1 MNRTHPYTALA
12 LIAAATTFAGRS
24 DAVQQPTHLPHGLEL
39 ADATTTARAVRTH
52 TTHVPKVQAANWR
65 AFRHDIAGSWVAS
78 WDEGTAVPNRI
89 WGTGVAAPGVIKSA
103 DAALQ
108 FSRDMLARHLS
119 LLAPGAS
126 LDDFELASNLV
137 HRGQRVVAFLQKK
150 NGMRV
155 LGGQL
160 SFRFRNDR
168 LTVMASD
175 ALPHVPALGAS
186 IEVSQSTIDKAALG
200 WIQKDFG
207 PDAKITERQGP
218 FVLPIVTKGSV
229 MGYRAVSRV
238 TVELTSPQARFD
250 VFVDIADGAPVARE
264 QTLHFATGQV
274 LYNAPVRYPL
284 SDRQNYPAAEAF
296 VTVEGQAAAVDLNGN
311 VAFANATTQIETSVS
326 SPRTTVNN
334 LLGAEVAASLP
345 LSDGGTAIWNVSADA
360 DDDAQLTGFIHTQLI
375 KDYAKAIAPEMQW
388 IDANLPVNVNGND
401 QCNAFYDGSS
411 INFYRQSNN
420 CENTGR
426 LADVVYH
433 EFGHGFHHHAVILGS
448 GQFESAL
455 SEGASDFIA
464 ATYTGDPG
472 MGRGFFYSNAPLRH
486 IDPPSPNQWPDDIT
500 EDPHGT
506 GLIIGGALWDLRE
519 LLVAKY
525 GELAGVTLVNQLYYD
540 ALRNASD
547 IPSMYVEVLAAD
559 DDDGNLENGTPN
571 VCEIVQAFGL
581 HGLRTFNAVPSE
593 LSVEP
598 PTQIDH
604 QVSLTIEGLFEQCP
618 GDAVQ
623 NAVVYWRLEGA
634 DSFNDVTMGGGPS
647 VFTAEIP
654 AQADGSVVRYVVEAN
669 LGTAQLSF
677 PDNLADPSY
686 QFFVGEVTPIYCT
699 DFETDPAEDGWTHQ
713 LIAGEPDEGAD
724 DWQWDTPN
732 GNSQNGD
739 PGEAYSGDY
748 VFGNDLGHDN
758 FNGLYQGDKI
768 NAADSPVI
776 DVSGYD
782 NVRLQYRRWLNIE
795 DGFYDQGRIYA
806 NGQEVWSNLSSSSM
820 NGADVHHTDREWRFH
835 DVDLT
840 DQIGDD
846 GTVQIRFEIQSDQG
860 LHFGGWTID
869 DFCVV
874 AYEASDPVD
883 PVCGNGTVEVGEDC
897 DDGNTQSGDG
907 CSAICDD
914 EGDNPIDEGEEDPT
928 EPSGLKVADSGC
940 GCRVTGIPTRERGLP
955 LAILALGLAG
965 ASLRRRRRG

>member
-1 MNRTHPYTALA
+1 
-12 LIAAATTFAGRS
+12 
-24 DAVQQPTHLPHGLEL
+24 
-39 ADATTTARAVRTH
+39 
-52 TTHVPKVQAANWR
+52 
-65 AFRHDIAGSWVAS
+65 
-78 WDEGTAVPNRI
+78 
-89 WGTGVAAPGVIKSA
+89 
-103 DAALQ
+103 
-108 FSRDMLARHLS
+108 LS
-119 LLAPGAS
+119 LLAPGATV
-126 LDDFELASNLV
+126 DDFELASNLV

-168 LTVMASD
+168 LTVIASD
-175 ALPHVPALGAS
+175 ALPHVPSLSATVEPPKAS
-186 IEVSQSTIDKAALG
+186 IDKAALG
-200 WIQKDFG
+200 WVTQDFG
-207 PDAKITERQGP
+207 PKASITAHDGP
-218 FVLPIVTKGSV
+218 FILPLVTKGSV
-229 MGYRAVSRV
+229 IGYRAVARV
-238 TVELTSPQARFD
+238 TVELASPQARFD
-250 VFVDIADGAPVARE
+250 VFVDIADGSVVARE

-284 SDRQNYPAAEAF
+284 SDRQDYPAAEAAL
-296 VTVEGQAAAVDLNGN
+296 TVEGQAAAADLNGN
-311 VAFANATTQIETSVS
+311 VAFANATTQVETSVS
-326 SPRTTVNN
+326 SPRATVNN
-334 LLGAEVAASLP
+334 LLGAEVSATLP
-345 LSDGGTAIWNVSADA
+345 LSDGGTAIWNESADA

-375 KDYAKAIAPEMQW
+375 KDYAKVIAPEMQW

-401 QCNAFYDGSS
+401 QCNAFYDGNS
-411 INFYRQSNN
+411 INFYRQSSN

-448 GQFESAL
+448 GQFDSPL

-464 ATYTGDPG
+464 ATFTGDPG
-472 MGRGFFYSNAPLRH
+472 MGRGFFYTNAPLRH
-486 IDPPSPNQWPDDIT
+486 IDPPSPAHWPEDIT
-500 EDPHGT
+500 EAPHGT

-571 VCEIVQAFGL
+571 VCEIAEAFGL
-581 HGLRTFNAVPSE
+581 HGLRTLNAVPSE

-623 NAVVYWRLEGA
+623 NATVYWRLEGA
-634 DSFNDVTMGGGPS
+634 GSYEDVTMSGGPTE
-647 VFTAEIP
+647 FTALIP

-677 PDNLADPSY
+677 PDNQADPSY
-686 QFFVGEVTPIYCT
+686 QFFVGQVTPIYCT
-699 DFETDPAEDGWTHQ
+699 DFENDPVADGWTHQ
-713 LIAGEPDEGAD
+713 LLAGDPDEGAD
-724 DWQWDTPN
+724 DWQWDVPN

-739 PGEAYSGDY
+739 PSDAYSGDF

-782 NVRLQYRRWLNIE
+782 NVRLQYRRWFNVE
-795 DGFYDQGRIYA
+795 DGFYDR
-806 NGQEVWSNLSSSSM
+806 
-820 NGADVHHTDREWRFH
+820 
-835 DVDLT
+835 
-840 DQIGDD
+840 
-846 GTVQIRFEIQSDQG
+846 
-860 LHFGGWTID
+860 
-869 DFCVV
+869 
-874 AYEASDPVD
+874 
-883 PVCGNGTVEVGEDC
+883 
-897 DDGNTQSGDG
+897 
-907 CSAICDD
+907 
-914 EGDNPIDEGEEDPT
+914 
-928 EPSGLKVADSGC
+928 
-940 GCRVTGIPTRERGLP
+940 
-955 LAILALGLAG
+955 
-965 ASLRRRRRG
+965 